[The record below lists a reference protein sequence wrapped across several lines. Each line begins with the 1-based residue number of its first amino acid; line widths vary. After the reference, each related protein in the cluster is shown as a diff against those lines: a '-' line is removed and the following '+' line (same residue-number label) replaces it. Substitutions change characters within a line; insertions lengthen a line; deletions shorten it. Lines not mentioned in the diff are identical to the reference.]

1 MMMNIPSITEIGS
14 ELIGRLHGPFSF
26 RFVLQPLMASIFA
39 IRDGVKD
46 AREGRPAYFWRVMA
60 HSAERRELLREGWHR
75 VLRVVI
81 LGVVMEVLYEVIVFK
96 AIRPLQLV
104 VIVLGLA
111 FVPYVLLRG
120 PVNRIAR
127 YWIGSRNHRKK
138 AA

>member
-1 MMMNIPSITEIGS
+1 MMNIPSLPEFAS
-14 ELIGRLHGPFSF
+14 ELVGRLHGPFAF
-26 RFVLQPLMASIFA
+26 RFVLQPIMASIFA

-46 AREGRPAYFWRVMA
+46 AREGKPAYFWNVVTQP
-60 HSAERRELLREGWHR
+60 AERRELLREGWYR

-81 LGVVMEVLYEVIVFK
+81 LGVVMEVLYQVIVFK

-111 FVPYVLLRG
+111 FVPYLLLRG
-120 PVNRIAR
+120 PINRIAR
-127 YWIGSRNHRKK
+127 RWVGSHPSRKK